1 METTVKYE
9 DMRTVTQHI
18 KHNLSL
24 FRFDIHSA
32 YHHVDIF
39 YPHTEYLGFSW
50 IKDGVR
56 IFYKFLVL
64 PSGLASAC
72 YSLTKITRPLV
83 KKWRSEGKQIIMY
96 LDDGIGIDPDE
107 QLCQHIVNEVK
118 IDLIK
123 SGFVPKAEK
132 SFWQSV
138 KRIVWLGTI
147 IDTGYGYYKIPED
160 RVEKIINTITDI
172 CSCLSVRKTVYV
184 RKVASLVGHI
194 ISTYSVI
201 GNIVYLMTKHLSID
215 INSSLSWNSYIKLSE
230 SSLEQLVF
238 WRNNFQL
245 VNVKHFTLDESCQQI
260 VFSDASGT
268 GYGGYIVETPITH
281 GMWLDSEKG
290 NSSSWKELTAV
301 KQVLLSVIHIL
312 SGKRIKWFTDN
323 QNVVSI
329 VSKGSTKTVPQ
340 ELALDIFSA
349 CLKFNVN
356 IDMVWKPRSEN
367 DKADYLSII
376 CDHDDGGISDIIF
389 ELVESL
395 WGPHEVDWFAS
406 DHNYKLVIFY
416 SRFWNVYSTGIDAF
430 TVDWHGANGLFVP
443 PIFLITRI
451 LKYMKQCSAVGTLIV
466 PCWQSASFW
475 PMLCPGG
482 DGFIDQVKG
491 YIYLPT
497 KKEFYSPGKR
507 NKAIFGNVDL
517 TFRML
522 ALRIDFS
529 I

>member
-1 METTVKYE
+1 MA
-9 DMRTVTQHI
+9 
-18 KHNLSL
+18 
-24 FRFDIHSA
+24 RF
-32 YHHVDIF
+32 
-39 YPHTEYLGFSW
+39 G
-50 IKDGVR
+50 
-56 IFYKFLVL
+56 
-64 PSGLASAC
+64 
-72 YSLTKITRPLV
+72 
-83 KKWRSEGKQIIMY
+83 KKW
-96 LDDGIGIDPDE
+96 
-107 QLCQHIVNEVK
+107 
-118 IDLIK
+118 
-123 SGFVPKAEK
+123 
-132 SFWQSV
+132 
-138 KRIVWLGTI
+138 
-147 IDTGYGYYKIPED
+147 
-160 RVEKIINTITDI
+160 
-172 CSCLSVRKTVYV
+172 
-184 RKVASLVGHI
+184 
-194 ISTYSVI
+194 
-201 GNIVYLMTKHLSID
+201 
-215 INSSLSWNSYIKLSE
+215 NSS
-230 SSLEQLVF
+230 
-238 WRNNFQL
+238 
-245 VNVKHFTLDESCQQI
+245 T
-260 VFSDASGT
+260 
-268 GYGGYIVETPITH
+268 
-281 GMWLDSEKG
+281 
-290 NSSSWKELTAV
+290 WKELTAV

-329 VSKGSTKTVPQ
+329 VSKGSTKTVLQ

-356 IDMVWKPRSEN
+356 IDMVWIPRSEN
-367 DKADYLSII
+367 DRADYLSII
-376 CDHDDGGISDIIF
+376 CDHDDWGISDVIF

-451 LKYMKQCSAVGTLIV
+451 LKYMKQCNAVGTLIV
-466 PCWQSASFW
+466 PCWRSASFW

-497 KKEFYSPGKR
+497 KKEFYSPGKS